1 MRLSNRV
8 SRGFTL
14 LELLVATA
22 CLAVTAIGILAA
34 IGFSDSQNTL
44 SRQRLIAL
52 SIASSEIENQRSD
65 AFADSIVAGVFTTSL
80 AGSGLPSSATKT
92 ITITATSDPTVFNVT
107 VQVAWTVTTN
117 GGPTTRVIHLDT
129 ALQNNDV
136 P

>member
-1 MRLSNRV
+1 MGLPSRV
-8 SRGFTL
+8 SRAFTL

-34 IGFSDSQNTL
+34 IGFSDTQNVL

-52 SIASSEIENQRSD
+52 SIASSEIEVQRSNAYGD
-65 AFADSIVAGVFTTSL
+65 ALVAGVYNTNLS
-80 AGSGLPSSATKT
+80 GSGLPSPATKT
-92 ITITATSDPTVFNVT
+92 TTITATSDPTVFNIT
-107 VQVAWTVTTN
+107 VQVSWTVTTA

>member
-1 MRLSNRV
+1 MSNRV

-22 CLAVTAIGILAA
+22 CLAVTAIGILTA

-52 SIASSEIENQRSD
+52 SIASSEVETQRSAAYAD
-65 AFADSIVAGVFTTSL
+65 AVVAGVFTTNL
-80 AGSGLPSSATKT
+80 AGSGLPSPATKT
-92 ITITATSDPTVFNVT
+92 TTITATSDPNVFNVT
-107 VQVAWTVTTN
+107 VQISWTVTTN